1 MWRWCSSSC
10 AMVLLGFW
18 QLRRLDEKRDLK
30 ATVEARQEEPAADV
44 QACCRPAPRWETPPS
59 RRWSTAR

>member
-1 MWRWCSSSC
+1 
-10 AMVLLGFW
+10 MVLLGFW

-44 QACCRPAPRWETPPS
+44 QEVRARPEPRWATPPS